1 MRGVRVPDDL
11 LDVIASRAKAALR
24 RYALTRPGAWEDH
37 PWAEDVAKVGK
48 KVFVFFGRPPD
59 VALMVGV
66 KLPTSLLYARSRP
79 FTVPF
84 GYGMDRHG
92 WVAAPF
98 KASDDVPV
106 DLMKEWI
113 AESHAAIAP
122 RAEPAATKPRP
133 KSPSP
138 RPRR

>member
-1 MRGVRVPDDL
+1 M
-11 LDVIASRAKAALR
+11 IASRAKAALR
-24 RYALTRPGAWEDH
+24 RYALTFPDSWEDH
-37 PWAEDVAKVGK
+37 PWGEDVAKVGK

-66 KLPTSLLYARSRP
+66 KLPTSLLYARSRR

-92 WVAAPF
+92 WVAAHF

-113 AESHAAIAP
+113 AESYEAIAP
-122 RAEPAATKPRP
+122 KAKSALKPKPAKGAERRRSQLKRATVRER
-133 KSPSP
+133 
-138 RPRR
+138 

>member
-1 MRGVRVPDDL
+1 M
-11 LDVIASRAKAALR
+11 IASRAKTALR
-24 RYALTRPGAWEDH
+24 GYALSFPDAWEDH
-37 PWAEDVAKVGK
+37 PWGEDVAKVGK

-66 KLPTSLLYARSRP
+66 KLPESLLYARSRP

-92 WVAAPF
+92 WVAAHF
-98 KASDDVPV
+98 KVSDDVPM

-113 AESHAAIAP
+113 AESYAAIAP
-122 RAEPAATKPRP
+122 KPNPKVQGKSAKGKRPAKVA
-133 KSPSP
+133 
-138 RPRR
+138 

>member
-1 MRGVRVPDDL
+1 M
-11 LDVIASRAKAALR
+11 IASRAKTALR
-24 RYALTRPGAWEDH
+24 RYALTFPDAWEDH
-37 PWAEDVAKVGK
+37 PWGEDVAKVGK

-66 KLPTSLLYARSRP
+66 KLPTSLLYARSRS

-92 WVAAPF
+92 WVAAHF
-98 KASDDVPV
+98 KATDDVPV

-113 AESHAAIAP
+113 AESYEAIAP
-122 RAEPAATKPRP
+122 KPKSPKTKPRG
-133 KSPSP
+133 
-138 RPRR
+138 